1 MQDVVHVSTGDVI
14 MNLCLAQTTRVRSL
28 INRLICILGVNIINR
43 SIRTERRLKSIV
55 ITQLINYTNLRR
67 CLYVTYS

>member
-43 SIRTERRLKSIV
+43 SIRTERKLKV
-55 ITQLINYTNLRR
+55 L
-67 CLYVTYS
+67 